1 MPTKSFYVSDAVAS
15 GGTGP
20 KLVESNTG
28 ITAADIG
35 GYDLS
40 TASTSSARYAMFQY
54 LAGGTNNVGF
64 EETGASTSF
73 NGIIGWAANT
83 GPGYKGNDYMRTDVP
98 YTGTF
103 AAGTW
108 SFDMIFTNS
117 GSIGSLFGYVRLWRS
132 VNANGSSPTSI
143 ASPYAAVS
151 SNTGGVT
158 TLISWTWSNSSFS
171 LSNEYLFFQWQLS
184 TNAASGTGRMTH
196 RSSTT
201 AQITTSNFTAAGG
214 GGLII
219 DPNAAF
225 RHMLIR

>member
-1 MPTKSFYVSDAVAS
+1 MATKSFYVSNSTAT

-20 KLVESNTG
+20 KLVESNSG
-28 ITAADIG
+28 ISAADIG
-35 GYDLS
+35 GYDLG
-40 TASTSSARYAMFQY
+40 TANVSSARYAMFQY
-54 LAGGTNNVGF
+54 LAGGTNNVNF
-64 EETGASTSF
+64 EETGASTGF
-73 NGIIGWAANT
+73 NGIIGWASNT
-83 GPGYKGNDYMRTDVP
+83 GPGYKGNDYMRTESA

-132 VNANGSSPTSI
+132 TSATGASPTSI
-143 ASPYAAVS
+143 ASPYAAAS

-171 LSNEYLFFQWQLS
+171 LTNEYLFFQWQLS
-184 TNAASGTGRMTH
+184 TNASSGSGRMTH

-201 AQITTSNFTAAGG
+201 AQITTSDFTAAGG
-214 GGLII
+214 GSLIL
-219 DPNAAF
+219 PNNNHI
-225 RHMLIR
+225 RHLLVR